1 MNSEHENMPTLRFPE
16 FKDGWREKRLG
27 EVADV
32 TTGNKDTQN
41 RVENGSY
48 PFFVRSQTIERIN
61 SYTFDGEAIL
71 TSGDGVGVGKNF
83 HYIDGK
89 FDYHQRVYCLTNF
102 KNGVFGKYLFF
113 YFAEKFNERVMRMS
127 AKNSVDSVRR
137 DMIVDMSIRFPSSNE
152 QQKIAALFTAM
163 DERIAQLTIKK
174 RLFGQ
179 YKKGVMQ
186 QIFDQQIRFKDDN
199 GNDFPDWEEL
209 KGKDV
214 FRSVSNKSH
223 NGNLPILAATQEGG
237 MVYRDSIGIRIQ
249 SSDESVQSY
258 KVVESGDFVISLRSF
273 QGGLEYSQHTGICSP
288 AYTILKPKREINDSF
303 FRLYFK
309 KEDFI
314 TRLSQTV
321 VGIRDGKQIS
331 YEAFGGIKLRVPSLP
346 EQGKIANF
354 LNAIDSKIELI
365 NIQLEKTKTFK
376 KGLLQQ
382 MFV

>member
-1 MNSEHENMPTLRFPE
+1 
-16 FKDGWREKRLG
+16 
-27 EVADV
+27 
-32 TTGNKDTQN
+32 
-41 RVENGSY
+41 
-48 PFFVRSQTIERIN
+48 
-61 SYTFDGEAIL
+61 
-71 TSGDGVGVGKNF
+71 
-83 HYIDGK
+83 
-89 FDYHQRVYCLTNF
+89 
-102 KNGVFGKYLFF
+102 
-113 YFAEKFNERVMRMS
+113 
-127 AKNSVDSVRR
+127 
-137 DMIVDMSIRFPSSNE
+137 
-152 QQKIAALFTAM
+152 M
-163 DERIAQLTIKK
+163 DEKDNTLTIKK

-321 VGIRDGKQIS
+321 VGIRDGNKIA